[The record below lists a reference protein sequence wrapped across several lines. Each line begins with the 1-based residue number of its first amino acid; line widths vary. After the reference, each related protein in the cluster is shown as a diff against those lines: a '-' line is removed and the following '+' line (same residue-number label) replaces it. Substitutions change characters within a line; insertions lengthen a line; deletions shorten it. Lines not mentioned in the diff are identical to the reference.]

1 MACRGSTAGRGFG
14 CKTGESEMADDVT
27 LEDLQKVYKRLDA
40 LESGLK
46 EIIRLLKTQDDYDKD
61 MNKIISDN
69 AKSTGD
75 DMKKLTARVA
85 DLEKKVGKK

>member
-1 MACRGSTAGRGFG
+1 
-14 CKTGESEMADDVT
+14 MADEDVT

-46 EIIRLLKTQDDYDKD
+46 EANRLLKIEDDYVKD
-61 MNKIISDN
+61 MNKVIMDNDKSVSD
-69 AKSTGD
+69 D
-75 DMKKLTARVA
+75 LKKLTSRVA

>member
-1 MACRGSTAGRGFG
+1 
-14 CKTGESEMADDVT
+14 MADDVT

-46 EIIRLLKTQDDYDKD
+46 ETNRLLKIQDDYDKD

-69 AKSTGD
+69 AKSVSD
-75 DMKKLTARVA
+75 DLKKLTARVA
-85 DLEKKVGKK
+85 DLEKKAGKK

>member
-1 MACRGSTAGRGFG
+1 
-14 CKTGESEMADDVT
+14 MADDVT

-46 EIIRLLKTQDDYDKD
+46 ETIRLLKIQDDYDKD

-69 AKSTGD
+69 AKSVSD
-75 DMKKLTARVA
+75 DLKKLVARVT

>member
-1 MACRGSTAGRGFG
+1 
-14 CKTGESEMADDVT
+14 MADDVT

-46 EIIRLLKTQDDYDKD
+46 ETNRLLKNQDDYDKD

-69 AKSTGD
+69 AKSVSD
-75 DMKKLTARVA
+75 DLKKLTGRVA

>member
-1 MACRGSTAGRGFG
+1 
-14 CKTGESEMADDVT
+14 MADDVT
-27 LEDLQKVYKRLDA
+27 LEDLQKVYKRLEA

-46 EIIRLLKTQDDYDKD
+46 EANRLLKIQDDYDKD
-61 MNKIISDN
+61 MNKVISDG

-75 DMKKLTARVA
+75 DLKKLTGRVT

>member
-1 MACRGSTAGRGFG
+1 
-14 CKTGESEMADDVT
+14 MADDVT

-46 EIIRLLKTQDDYDKD
+46 EANRLLKIQDDYDKD
-61 MNKIISDN
+61 MNKIIADSTKSASD
-69 AKSTGD
+69 D
-75 DMKKLTARVA
+75 LKKLTGRVA

>member
-1 MACRGSTAGRGFG
+1 MACRGSAVGHGSGR
-14 CKTGESEMADDVT
+14 KTGESDMADDVT

-46 EIIRLLKTQDDYDKD
+46 ETNRLLKNQDDYDKD

-69 AKSTGD
+69 AKSVSD
-75 DMKKLTARVA
+75 DLKKLTGRVA

>member
-1 MACRGSTAGRGFG
+1 
-14 CKTGESEMADDVT
+14 MADDVT